1 MTLETK
7 LRTHT
12 CASIDETLAGRS
24 ATLSGWVHR
33 RRDLGQLI
41 FIDLRD
47 RYGIVQVVF
56 NPDVF
61 QKTHERAKIL
71 RSEYVIQVHGKIV
84 AREAGNVNPHL
95 PSGKVEMVAEEL
107 VILSEALTPPFPI
120 NEENSRIDEDLRLE
134 YRYLDIRRAAMR
146 DALVLRHRISQLI
159 RRHFSEREFV
169 EVETPMLMRS
179 TPEGARDYLVPSR
192 VHPGKFYA
200 LPQSPQIY
208 KQLLMVAGMDRYFQ
222 IVKCFRDEDL
232 RADRQPEFTQVDVE
246 MSFVDQDD
254 VINVIES
261 LMQRLFRELLSMETA
276 LPFIRLSYQEAME
289 KYGSDKPDLRF
300 GLPLVDITSLAKQSD
315 FQVFK
320 QACDMPGGMVVCINV
335 KGRAEEF
342 SRKRVDQLTEFVKPL
357 GLRGLATLKIGAS
370 DIQSSISKFV
380 STETLQH
387 IARTAQ
393 AEPGDFI
400 IIGAERKQV
409 VLPALGALRLKLGE
423 ELNLIDRSRQAFLW
437 VVDFPLFEYDEM
449 EKRFVAMH
457 HPFTSPMNEDIDL
470 LETHPE
476 KVRARAYDLVLNGN
490 EIGGGSIRIH
500 DKSLQNKMFDALG
513 LTSDDREEK
522 FGFLLRAFEYGVPPH
537 GGIALGLDRIVAL
550 MAGRRSIRDVI
561 AFPKTNSAV
570 SLMDRAPSEVDDRQ
584 LNELHIRLLHDVT

>member
-1 MTLETK
+1 MALDTTH
-7 LRTHT
+7 RTHS
-12 CASIDETLAGRS
+12 CASIDERLIGQRVTLC
-24 ATLSGWVHR
+24 GWVHR

-47 RYGIVQVVF
+47 RYGIVQIVF

-61 QKTHERAKIL
+61 PEPHEKAKTL
-71 RSEYVIQVHGKIV
+71 RSEFVIQVHGKII
-84 AREAGNVNPHL
+84 AREAGNVNLNL
-95 PSGKVEMVAEEL
+95 PSGKVELVAEAL
-107 VILSEALTPPFPI
+107 TVLSEALTPPFPL
-120 NEENSRIDEDLRLE
+120 NEENNRIDEDLRLE
-134 YRYLDIRRAAMR
+134 YRYLDIRRPPMR
-146 DALVLRHRISQLI
+146 EALILRHRICQVI
-159 RRHFSEREFV
+159 RRHFSDHEFI
-169 EVETPMLMRS
+169 EVETPVLMRS

-208 KQLLMVAGMDRYFQ
+208 KQLLMVAGLDRYFQ

-254 VINVIES
+254 VIRIIES
-261 LMQRLFRELLSMETA
+261 LMHRLFHELLDVEIS
-276 LPFIRLSYQEAME
+276 LPLKRLSYQEAME

-300 GLPLVDITSLAKQSD
+300 DLPIVDVTELVRQSD

-320 QACDMPGGMVVCINV
+320 QAVDRPDGMVACLCV

-342 SRKRVDQLTEFVKPL
+342 SRKKIDQLTEFVKPL
-357 GLRGLATLKIGAS
+357 GLRGLATIKIGAQE
-370 DIQSSISKFV
+370 IQSSISKFV
-380 STETLQH
+380 SADILQH
-387 IARTAQ
+387 IVKTVH
-393 AEPGDFI
+393 AEPGDFVI
-400 IIGAERKQV
+400 IAAERRNIL
-409 VLPALGALRLKLGE
+409 LPAMGALRVKLGE
-423 ELNLIDRSRQAFLW
+423 ELDLIDRTAFAFLW
-437 VVDFPLFEYDEM
+437 IVDFPLFEYDEV
-449 EKRFVAMH
+449 EKRLVAMH
-457 HPFTSPMNEDIDL
+457 HPFTSPKTEDIAL
-470 LETHPE
+470 LGTKPE
-476 KVRARAYDLVLNGN
+476 KVHARAYDLVLNGN
-490 EIGGGSIRIH
+490 EIGGGSIRIF
-500 DKSLQNKMFDALG
+500 DKILQNKMFDALG
-513 LTSDDREEK
+513 LTEKDREDK

-584 LNELHIRLLHDVT
+584 LKELHIRLLHDA